1 MKKWIALLLLM
12 VVAGFLLLRRLVQ
25 QVSPTPDHLGVE
37 NGRFAPCPNTP
48 NCVSSFADPAD
59 EIHYIEPL
67 PLGSSLPEAKVQI
80 YNLIADTPR
89 SRIVANTPNYIHAE
103 FRSFTWGFVDDVEFY
118 FDEEAGLI
126 HLKSA
131 ARLGEGDMG
140 VNRKRME
147 EIRRQ
152 YLAEQ

>member
-1 MKKWIALLLLM
+1 MKKWIASLLL
-12 VVAGFLLLRRLVQ
+12 VAIVGFFLLRWLVQ
-25 QVSPTPDHLGVE
+25 QISPTPDHLGVS
-37 NGRFAPCPNTP
+37 NGRFAPCPDSP
-48 NCVSSFADPAD
+48 NCVSSFANPAD
-59 EIHYIEPL
+59 DVHYIEPL

-80 YNLIADTPR
+80 YNLITDMPR

-131 ARLGEGDMG
+131 ARLGEGDIG
-140 VNRKRME
+140 ANRKRME
-147 EIRRQ
+147 EIRER
-152 YLAEQ
+152 YLARQ